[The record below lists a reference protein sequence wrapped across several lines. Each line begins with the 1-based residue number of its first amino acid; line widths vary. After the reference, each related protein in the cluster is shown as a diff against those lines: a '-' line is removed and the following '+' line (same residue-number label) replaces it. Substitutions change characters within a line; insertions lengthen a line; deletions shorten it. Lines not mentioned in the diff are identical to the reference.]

1 MRRVNAKPVIAIAC
15 GLWLTLMIGIRYF
28 SYEYKSPVRIF

>member
-1 MRRVNAKPVIAIAC
+1 MRRANGNAVIAIAC